1 MCEDST
7 EKPVQRVCG
16 TAELEEINS
25 RFRTLVSILDFE
37 GEEGCSDAAC
47 ELETLAGELRPYKN
61 LPKTLVA
68 RIESFAA
75 HLTDADDSYEEYRA
89 SKGEADYERDEVLTL
104 LSNLQTSCEQ
114 GKEKAQ

>member
-1 MCEDST
+1 MTEDSLG
-7 EKPVQRVCG
+7 KAVQRVCG
-16 TAELEEINS
+16 AAELEEIS
-25 RFRTLVSILDFE
+25 SQFRTLVSVLDFE

-89 SKGEADYERDEVLTL
+89 SKGEADCERDEVLTL
-104 LSNLQTSCEQ
+104 LSDLKTSYEQ
-114 GKEKAQ
+114 GEEKE